1 MSEAP
6 AKSTGP
12 ARDAAPDR
20 GGRHAFLVASGIF
33 ASRMAGL
40 VRQRVFAH
48 YFGLSAAADVFN
60 AAFRIPNF
68 LQNVFGEGVL
78 SASFIPVYARTLTR
92 GDEEEAGRLAGT
104 IATILALVVA
114 VVVLLGVLAA
124 PALTGILA
132 GGFEGEKRAL
142 TVRLVRILFPGAGL
156 LVLSAWCLGIL
167 NSHRR
172 FLLSYMAPVI
182 WNVAM
187 IATLIAGGRTIAGR
201 SLETLAVWLAW
212 GSVVGSALQFL
223 VQLPAVLR
231 LVPRLRLGLD
241 VGASGTREVTRSFGP
256 VFIGRGVSQISA
268 FVDVVIAS
276 YLPTGAVTAISNAQT
291 LYMLPISLFGMAVS
305 AAELPAMSAIVGDD
319 AAVAAVLRA
328 RVAAG
333 LRRLVFFVVPSAVAF
348 LALGDALAT
357 IVFRSGRFTADDAR
371 YVWAILAGSAVG
383 LLAATMGR
391 LYSSV
396 LYARRDTRTPLH
408 FAMVRVAL
416 TIALGY
422 LFALQLPRLL
432 GVSPRWGAMGLTAS
446 AGLAAW
452 VELTLLR
459 RAVHARIGAVEFSR
473 RNLLLVYVA
482 AITAAA
488 VAWGESRLLPGA
500 PRFAGSV
507 LTVMIYCA
515 VYLGM
520 ASLLRVAEA
529 RALVERVARRRAR

>member
-1 MSEAP
+1 MSATAERPGEA
-6 AKSTGP
+6 KV
-12 ARDAAPDR
+12 DATDR

-33 ASRMAGL
+33 TSRIAGL

-48 YFGLSAAADVFN
+48 YFGLSAAADVFS

-78 SASFIPVYARTLTR
+78 SASFIPVYARLLAHD
-92 GDEEEAGRLAGT
+92 DEDEAGRVAGA
-104 IATILALVVA
+104 IATLLALIVA
-114 VVVLLGVLAA
+114 VIVLVGVVAA

-172 FLLSYMAPVI
+172 FLLSYTAPVI

-187 IATLIAGGRTIAGR
+187 IATLIAGGRTVAGR
-201 SLETLAVWLAW
+201 SLETLALWLAW
-212 GSVVGSALQFL
+212 GSVIGSALQFL

-231 LVPRLRLGLD
+231 LVPRLQLALGRGNPH
-241 VGASGTREVTRSFGP
+241 VREVTRSFGP

-291 LYMLPISLFGMAVS
+291 LYMLPVSLFGMAVS
-305 AAELPAMSAIVGDD
+305 AAELPAMSAVGGDE
-319 AAVAAVLRA
+319 ASVAAVLRA

-333 LRRLVFFVVPSAVAF
+333 LRRLVFFVVPSGVAF
-348 LALGDALAT
+348 LAIGDVLAT
-357 IVFRSGRFTADDAR
+357 IVFRSGRFTSADAR

-383 LLAATMGR
+383 LLAATSGR

-396 LYARRDTRTPLH
+396 LYARRDTRTPLR
-408 FAMVRVAL
+408 FAIVRVAL

-422 LFALQLPRLL
+422 IFALHLPRWL
-432 GVSPRWGAMGLTAS
+432 GLSPRWGASGLTAS

-452 VELTLLR
+452 VEFALLR
-459 RAVHARIGAVEFSR
+459 RAVQARIGQVDVSR
-473 RNLLLVYVA
+473 RNLALVYLSALV
-482 AITAAA
+482 AAA
-488 VAWGESRLLPGA
+488 VAWTEWRLMRGL
-500 PRFAGSV
+500 PRFPSAV
-507 LTVMIYCA
+507 LTTAIYGA

-520 ASLLRVAEA
+520 TALFRIPEAS
-529 RALVERVARRRAR
+529 ALVARVARRRAR

>member
-1 MSEAP
+1 MSATAKPRPSSAP
-6 AKSTGP
+6 ADT
-12 ARDAAPDR
+12 DR
-20 GGRHAFLVASGIF
+20 GGRHAFLVATGIF
-33 ASRMAGL
+33 ASRIAGL

-48 YFGLSAAADVFN
+48 YFGLSAAADVFS

-78 SASFIPVYARTLTR
+78 SASFIPAYARLIAR
-92 GDEEEAGRLAGT
+92 DDEEEAGRLAGA
-104 IATILALVVA
+104 IATLLALIVSVI
-114 VVVLLGVLAA
+114 VLLGVLGAG
-124 PALTGILA
+124 ALTGILA

-187 IATLIAGGRTIAGR
+187 IATLVVGGRKVGG
-201 SLETLAVWLAW
+201 SLDALAIWLAW

-223 VQLPAVLR
+223 VQLPSVLR
-231 LVPRLRLGLD
+231 LVPRLRFGLG
-241 VGASGTREVTRSFGP
+241 VGSEHVREVTRSFGP

-305 AAELPAMSAIVGDD
+305 AAELPAMSAVGGDEES
-319 AAVAAVLRA
+319 VAAILRA

-333 LRRLVFFVVPSAVAF
+333 LRRLAFFVVPSGVAF
-348 LALGDALAT
+348 LAIGDVLAT
-357 IVFRSGRFTADDAR
+357 IVFRSGRFTAADAR

-383 LLAATMGR
+383 LLAATSGR

-396 LYARRDTRTPLH
+396 LYARRDTRTPLRY
-408 FAMVRVAL
+408 AVVRVSL
-416 TIALGY
+416 TILLGY
-422 LFALQLPRLL
+422 LFAIHLPGWL
-432 GVSPRWGAMGLTAS
+432 GVSDRWGASGLTAS

-452 VELTLLR
+452 IEFALLR
-459 RAVHARIGAVEFSR
+459 RAVERRIGTVDVSR
-473 RNLLLVYVA
+473 RNLLMVYLSAGVA
-482 AITAAA
+482 AGI
-488 VAWGESRLLPGA
+488 AWLEWRTVRVL
-500 PRFAGSV
+500 PRFPSAV
-507 LTVMIYCA
+507 LTVAIYGA
-515 VYLGM
+515 AYLGM
-520 ASLLRVAEA
+520 TSLLRVPEA
-529 RALVERVARRRAR
+529 SAFVNRVARRRAR

>member
-1 MSEAP
+1 MSATTEPRP
-6 AKSTGP
+6 ATTP
-12 ARDAAPDR
+12 ADPGDR
-20 GGRHAFLVASGIF
+20 GGRHAFLVATGIF

-48 YFGLSAAADVFN
+48 YFGLSAAADVFS

-78 SASFIPVYARTLTR
+78 SASFIPAYARLIAR
-92 GDEEEAGRLAGT
+92 DDEEEAGRLAGA
-104 IATILALVVA
+104 IAALLALIVSVI
-114 VVVLLGVLAA
+114 VLLGVLGA

-182 WNVAM
+182 WNFAM
-187 IATLIAGGRTIAGR
+187 IATLVVGGRKVGG
-201 SLETLAVWLAW
+201 SLDALAVWLAW
-212 GSVVGSALQFL
+212 GSVVGSALQFI
-223 VQLPAVLR
+223 VQLPSVLR
-231 LVPRLRLGLD
+231 LVPRLRFGLGIGSEH
-241 VGASGTREVTRSFGP
+241 VGEVVRSFGP

-305 AAELPAMSAIVGDD
+305 AAELPAMSAVGGDE
-319 AAVAAVLRA
+319 ASVAAILRA

-333 LRRLVFFVVPSAVAF
+333 LRRLAFFVIPSGVAF
-348 LALGDALAT
+348 LAIGDVLAT

-383 LLAATMGR
+383 LLAATSGR

-396 LYARRDTRTPLH
+396 LYARRDTRTPLRY
-408 FAMVRVAL
+408 AIVRVTL
-416 TIALGY
+416 TIVLGY
-422 LFALQLPRLL
+422 LFALHLPGWL
-432 GVSPRWGAMGLTAS
+432 GRSERWGASGLTAS
-446 AGLAAW
+446 AGIAAW
-452 VELTLLR
+452 VEFALLR
-459 RAVHARIGAVEFSR
+459 RAVQRRIGAVEVSR
-473 RNLLLVYVA
+473 RNLVMLYLSAVVA
-482 AITAAA
+482 GA
-488 VAWGESRLLPGA
+488 VAWWEWRAVRVL
-500 PRFAGSV
+500 PRFPSAV
-507 LTVMIYCA
+507 LTVAIYGA

-520 ASLLRVAEA
+520 TALLRVPEA
-529 RALVERVARRRAR
+529 SAFVNRVARRRAR

>member
-1 MSEAP
+1 MSATTER
-6 AKSTGP
+6 GP
-12 ARDAAPDR
+12 AATPADPGDR
-20 GGRHAFLVASGIF
+20 GGRHAFLVATGIF
-33 ASRMAGL
+33 ASRMAGI

-48 YFGLSAAADVFN
+48 YFGLSAAADVFS

-78 SASFIPVYARTLTR
+78 SASFIPAYARLIAR
-92 GDEEEAGRLAGT
+92 DDEEEAGRLAGA
-104 IATILALVVA
+104 IAALLALIVSVI
-114 VVVLLGVLAA
+114 VLLGVLGA

-182 WNVAM
+182 WNFAM
-187 IATLIAGGRTIAGR
+187 IATLVVGGRKVGG
-201 SLETLAVWLAW
+201 SLDELAVWLAW

-223 VQLPAVLR
+223 VQLPSVLR
-231 LVPRLRLGLD
+231 LVPRLRFGLGRGNEH
-241 VGASGTREVTRSFGP
+241 VREVVRSFGP

-305 AAELPAMSAIVGDD
+305 AAELPAMSAVGGDE
-319 AAVAAVLRA
+319 ASVAAILRA
-328 RVAAG
+328 RVGAG
-333 LRRLVFFVVPSAVAF
+333 LRRLAFFVIPSGVAF
-348 LALGDALAT
+348 LAIGDVLAT

-383 LLAATMGR
+383 LLAATSGR

-396 LYARRDTRTPLH
+396 LYARRDTRTPLRY
-408 FAMVRVAL
+408 AVVRVTL
-416 TIALGY
+416 TIVLGY
-422 LFALQLPRLL
+422 LFALHLPRWFGL
-432 GVSPRWGAMGLTAS
+432 SERWGASGLTAS

-452 VELTLLR
+452 VEFALLR
-459 RAVHARIGAVEFSR
+459 RVVERRIGAVDVSR
-473 RNLLLVYVA
+473 RNLLMLYLSAIVA
-482 AITAAA
+482 GG
-488 VAWGESRLLPGA
+488 VAWWEWRAVQAL
-500 PRFAGSV
+500 PRFPSAV
-507 LTVMIYCA
+507 LTVAIYGA

-520 ASLLRVAEA
+520 TALLRVPEA
-529 RALVERVARRRAR
+529 SAFVNRVARRRAR